1 MFGMLIFG
9 IILFIGSLLVVMGLY
24 AWAARERP
32 VRYVPPRYL
41 LLGGIGA
48 VLGLLLVAA
57 SRS

>member
-1 MFGMLIFG
+1 MLIFG